1 MRGAS
6 MSTSGFEDFMSVLVV
21 LDEFRFSNLKKL
33 ESRFIL
39 LSERFLYRYK
49 LSNIQEFFR

>member
-6 MSTSGFEDFMSVLVV
+6 MSTSGLEDFMSVLVV

-49 LSNIQEFFR
+49 LSNIQEFF